1 MSGQHIMLSSKM
13 DEFELG
19 YTPSNLRKL
28 REIYHLTQAQ
38 VAQITE
44 TKNRN
49 SVGYWEL
56 APTAPNYSP
65 MPHQKWLMLLNFIEN
80 VE

>member
-1 MSGQHIMLSSKM
+1 MMNEH
-13 DEFELG
+13 FELG
-19 YTPSNLRKL
+19 YTPNNLRKL
-28 REIYHLTQAQ
+28 REMNKLSQAK
-38 VAQITE
+38 VAEITA

-56 APTAPNYSP
+56 TPTAPNYRP

-80 VE
+80 ME